1 MSDVV
6 PLPVKRPADD
16 SVERYSRLTWHLRA
30 MGYDFPSIPPAL
42 HKLREAQAEKR

>member
-16 SVERYSRLTWHLRA
+16 SVERYERLTRHLRA
-30 MGYDFPSIPPAL
+30 EGWNFPSMPPASQ
-42 HKLREAQAEKR
+42 KLREAQAEKR